1 MIPPP
6 RRSGAPRLAGPLA
19 VGLMSLLVVT
29 LLLYQSEQANQSVV
43 SRLQAQIQDLK
54 DRWYGA
60 PAIYLPPPIA
70 DTDTKFFDVT
80 GSTQQQLIHS
90 LDTSDLCKKYP
101 PCATDPANPNGVAWG
116 LEGGALVEN
125 TISCNSPSTTTVAF
139 REMVVLPKWSPPAD
153 GTVQTS
159 LVERWNALAK
169 VIYTHES
176 AHVAIAHQDI
186 ADLNHQAQQQA
197 TCDALFKFWDDPH
210 VFNKLE
216 ADQAA
221 YHARLRAD
229 CRPDLGCIPP
239 RWMGW

>member
-1 MIPPP
+1 MLPPP
-6 RRSGAPRLAGPLA
+6 RRSGGPRLAGTLA

-101 PCATDPANPNGVAWG
+101 PCASDPANPNGVAWG

-125 TISCNSPSTTTVAF
+125 TISCYSPSTTAVAF

-153 GTVQTS
+153 GTVKIS
-159 LVERWNALAK
+159 LVESWDALPMA
-169 VIYTHES
+169 IYPHES
-176 AHVAIAHQDI
+176 AHLAIAHQHI
-186 ADLNHQAQQQA
+186 A
-197 TCDALFKFWDDPH
+197 ALH
-210 VFNKLE
+210 L
-216 ADQAA
+216 
-221 YHARLRAD
+221 
-229 CRPDLGCIPP
+229 
-239 RWMGW
+239 